1 MLLWAEDTLRKIFI
15 NSFWLL
21 ISMPPC
27 KVVFMV
33 MGLWLSPVE
42 HRPCKAG
49 APGSNPGG
57 SIECSYLTC

>member
-1 MLLWAEDTLRKIFI
+1 MAKITHQGNLYKWMLVIIKYARNKQGAEHKR
-15 NSFWLL
+15 
-21 ISMPPC
+21 
-27 KVVFMV
+27 

-57 SIECSYLTC
+57 SIECSLKV